1 MPDFHYATLGFSHHK
16 TPIELREKLAFDGE
30 MEVGGFLRTLLRESN
45 GLIPEALL
53 ISTCNRT
60 EFFFITAEFDA
71 ACDCILEA
79 LSKSKKIETSKLKE
93 VSQAYYSTDAIH
105 HIFSVAS
112 SLDSVVVGETQ
123 IAGQLKDAYRFAH
136 ENGFCA
142 KEMTR
147 IVHFAFKT
155 AARVRNQTQISS
167 NAISVASIAA
177 QKAKALQ
184 EEHGLKPH
192 ALVVGFGQM
201 GSLAVKHLLSDGFK
215 VCVLSRDIEKI
226 KIESEN
232 LSINYF
238 NQLDKVLGDYPIV
251 ISATGAFEA
260 VINDDLL
267 TQFKKEGKRFYFD
280 LALPRDIEIDKE
292 RARELD
298 ISIFRVDDLKQVSE
312 QNLSERQESLKKA
325 YQIVGIATMEFVQWI
340 QTLGV
345 EPLIKSIREMAKN
358 ASLKE
363 IERAIKKGYLP
374 KELQFSVEKI
384 LHQAFNVFLH
394 KPTQIL
400 RNHSTR
406 QESDIII
413 ESIKTFFGIDES
425 VFINAY
431 QCEYEKKE
439 K

>member
-1 MPDFHYATLGFSHHK
+1 M
-16 TPIELREKLAFDGE
+16 
-30 MEVGGFLRTLLRESN
+30 
-45 GLIPEALL
+45 
-53 ISTCNRT
+53 
-60 EFFFITAEFDA
+60 
-71 ACDCILEA
+71 
-79 LSKSKKIETSKLKE
+79 
-93 VSQAYYSTDAIH
+93 
-105 HIFSVAS
+105 
-112 SLDSVVVGETQ
+112 
-123 IAGQLKDAYRFAH
+123 
-136 ENGFCA
+136 
-142 KEMTR
+142 
-147 IVHFAFKT
+147 
-155 AARVRNQTQISS
+155 
-167 NAISVASIAA
+167 
-177 QKAKALQ
+177 
-184 EEHGLKPH
+184 
-192 ALVVGFGQM
+192 
-201 GSLAVKHLLSDGFK
+201 
-215 VCVLSRDIEKI
+215 
-226 KIESEN
+226 
-232 LSINYF
+232 
-238 NQLDKVLGDYPIV
+238 GDYPIV